1 MFAEAYLRVAE
12 LMQSEEFL
20 MFILQLFFVV
30 LLEHVAICFLVFIN
44 TALHA
49 CVCQPQSKKTISA
62 SVTFS
67 EQRSLKSTVW
77 FTNTF
82 LSICFLFNLLPA
94 MFLPQPHLL
103 RLCKAGWIQICQIKS
118 LSFYCRSY
126 SGCSAQSSISS
137 QFQTFS
143 CPSVCFLFNLQH

>member
-1 MFAEAYLRVAE
+1 MFAEACRRVAE

-20 MFILQLFFVV
+20 IFLLLLFFCGTFGAHRYLFFWF
-30 LLEHVAICFLVFIN
+30 LLILPCTPVYVS
-44 TALHA
+44 
-49 CVCQPQSKKTISA
+49 PQCKKTVSA
-62 SVTFS
+62 SVAFS

-103 RLCKAGWIQICQIKS
+103 RLCKAG
-118 LSFYCRSY
+118 
-126 SGCSAQSSISS
+126 
-137 QFQTFS
+137 
-143 CPSVCFLFNLQH
+143 